1 MPVTE
6 LFFSPQLTLGP
17 GQTRDFVQDSRGAFV
32 NDGGCWTVFICP
44 TPQLGNSVSLVGT
57 TVRTDA
63 SATPQ
68 LVYTIRNN
76 NANAAVTFRRISL
89 RVGLV

>member
-17 GQTRDFVQDSRGAFV
+17 GQTRDFVQGSRGAFV
-32 NDGGCWTVFICP
+32 NDGECWICP

-68 LVYTIRNN
+68 LVYTVRNN